1 MILASVISVPQLI
14 VFMVSVVIIA
24 IGGVGLLT
32 ARYPVHAALFL
43 VMTLFG
49 VAILFIEEGAE
60 FLAAVQVVV
69 YAGAVVVLFLFVIM
83 LLGVDREEIA
93 SFAGD
98 TVRVGLAGAGVVLIL
113 AELFIVATGAWATGA
128 HSTAGKLS
136 AGSNI
141 GVLARS
147 VFTTYL
153 LPFELTA
160 ALLVI
165 AVVGAVI
172 LSRRMGAET
181 AILGQS
187 PVGQSPVDQSP
198 VGPVQEVE
206 Q

>member
-1 MILASVISVPQLI
+1 MIIASVISVPQLI
-14 VFMVSVVIIA
+14 VFIVSVAIIA
-24 IGGVGLLT
+24 VGGVGLLT

-83 LLGVDREEIA
+83 LLGVDREELA

-98 TVRVGLAGAGVVLIL
+98 TVRVALAGVGVALIL
-113 AELFIVATGAWATGA
+113 AVLFIVATGAWATGA
-128 HSTAGKLS
+128 DSSAGKLT
-136 AGSNI
+136 AGSNV

-172 LSRRMGAET
+172 LSRRMVAET
-181 AILGQS
+181 AAIEPAHLS
-187 PVGQSPVDQSP
+187 ERRE
-198 VGPVQEVE
+198 VQ

>member
-1 MILASVISVPQLI
+1 VIIASVISVPQLI
-14 VFMVSVVIIA
+14 VFIVSVVIIA
-24 IGGVGLLT
+24 VGGLGLLT

-49 VAILFIEEGAE
+49 VAILFVEEGAE

-83 LLGVDREEIA
+83 LLGVDREELA

-98 TVRVGLAGAGVVLIL
+98 TVRVVLAGVGVALIV
-113 AELFIVATGAWATGA
+113 AVLFIVATGAWATGA
-128 HSTAGKLS
+128 HSSAGKLTT
-136 AGSNI
+136 GSNV

-172 LSRRMGAET
+172 LSRRMVAET
-181 AILGQS
+181 SAIEPRQAGERRE
-187 PVGQSPVDQSP
+187 
-198 VGPVQEVE
+198 VQ